1 MAVRHDRHVA
11 CVNKLMK
18 DEWAR
23 KAKEAVV
30 HPGIF
35 LKRLKSIRK
44 CFVICT

>member
-23 KAKEAVV
+23 KAKEDAV
-30 HPGIF
+30 HPDIF
-35 LKRLKSIRK
+35 LKRLKSIGT
-44 CFVICT
+44 FFGI